1 MCNSMVYQ
9 ITNIKVSLKINP
21 LCLSSVQKELK
32 SQNIPFSTYT
42 NFIVVRKI
50 FTYII
55 FKTGTQKNNHVNI
68 TKINSE
74 SAIITAIEIL
84 QTLLT
89 NVVIQKQTVDN
100 ITASTNLHKPILLTH
115 LPNIYRNIDC
125 IISYN
130 PEKFPGLFIKV
141 KNGTIIIFH
150 TGKCIIIGAK
160 TLNDIECLILRLALI

>member
-1 MCNSMVYQ
+1 MVYQ

-21 LCLSSVQKELK
+21 LCLSSVQKELE
-32 SQNIPFSTYT
+32 SQNIPFTIYT

-55 FKTGTQKNNHVNI
+55 FKTGKQKNNHINI

-74 SAIITAIEIL
+74 PVIKTAIEIL
-84 QTLLT
+84 QTILK
-89 NVVIQKQTVDN
+89 NIVIQKQTVDN
-100 ITASTNLHKPILLTH
+100 ITASVNLYKPITLSH
-115 LPNIYRNIDC
+115 IPNIYRNIDC
-125 IISYN
+125 TISYN

-160 TLNDIECLILRLALI
+160 TIDDIECLLQKLPLI

>member
-1 MCNSMVYQ
+1 MVYQ

-21 LCLSSVQKELK
+21 LCLSSVQKELE
-32 SQNIPFSTYT
+32 SQNIPFTIYT

-55 FKTGTQKNNHVNI
+55 FKTGKQKNNHINI

-74 SAIITAIEIL
+74 LAIKTAIEIL
-84 QTLLT
+84 QTILT
-89 NVVIQKQTVDN
+89 NIVIQKQTVDN
-100 ITASTNLHKPILLTH
+100 ITASVNLHKSILLTH
-115 LPNIYRNIDC
+115 IPNIYRRIDC
-125 IISYN
+125 TISYN

-160 TLNDIECLILRLALI
+160 TINDIECLLQKLALI